1 MQLEFTVAIQ
11 DVLNYERYHHPMP
24 LVQRRM
30 EALWLK
36 SHGLPH
42 GQIAQLVNITENTL
56 RDYFQLYVEG
66 GVERLK
72 EVAIQGPESALQDHY
87 ASLEAYFRAYP
98 PATIKEAQSKIE
110 VLTGIKRSETQVRE
124 FLKKNSISAAGASGC
139 SRPKLTPTG
148 KPLSGR
154 GVGPALSPGP
164 CGAACRLLCRCRA
177 LCVSSIPGVSLVS
190 HPAVRARPRGPATL
204 QRPGGAQRDHP

>member
-1 MQLEFTVAIQ
+1 MTLQLEFSPETLEE
-11 DVLNYERYHHPMP
+11 LNYERYRHPLP

-56 RDYFQLYVEG
+56 RDYLQLYLEG

-72 EVAIQGPESALQDHY
+72 EVAIQGPESALQEHS
-87 ASLEAYFRAYP
+87 ASLEAYFRAHP
-98 PATIKEAQSKIE
+98 PATIKAAQSQIE

-124 FLKKNSISAAGASGC
+124 FLKKNSISVAAELGC
-139 SRPKLTPTG
+139 SRPKPIPTR
-148 KPLSGR
+148 K
-154 GVGPALSPGP
+154 
-164 CGAACRLLCRCRA
+164 RA
-177 LCVSSIPGVSLVS
+177 TWWRSWS
-190 HPAVRARPRGPATL
+190 RA
-204 QRPGGAQRDHP
+204 